1 MALKIKQIP
10 LPRSPRRSSTRQRKI
25 AFTVSHHSTVI
36 GNGNGL
42 ANSALRDIWRTREA
56 SAHYGVDGAQVAQL
70 LSRSVAAWSTADFIG
85 NHAGVSIEHA
95 NSSGPPSWR
104 LSALTLLTGAQ
115 LVAEIHVAEGLG
127 RPVRDRTMKRH
138 SNFSATACP
147 GPFFGHGWA
156 NYCHQA
162 QQHYDRIINGTDT
175 TEDDM
180 SERAERRIDALYEEL
195 MPASKKYG
203 KAKDG
208 TIARWLRRATE
219 NTDVLLR
226 TFSPEGRLSNAIE
239 DGAEVEIKAA
249 IAELSDADVARIASA
264 TADEQAKRLGRKS

>member
-1 MALKIKQIP
+1 MALKIKQLP

-156 NYCHQA
+156 NYCYQA

-180 SERAERRIDALYEEL
+180 TPAESRMLKDIHSTLSVNGA
-195 MPASKKYG
+195 G
-203 KAKDG
+203 KGKPG
-208 TIARWLRRATE
+208 TILRLVREITE
-219 NTDVLLR
+219 NSRVFLR
-226 TFSPEGRLSNAIE
+226 TLSPGGRLSNAIE
-239 DGAEVEIKAA
+239 DGAEFEIKAA
-249 IAELSDADVARIASA
+249 IAELSDADVARIAQA